1 MARKC
6 VICSD
11 PRVAQIDAA
20 LLENTGY
27 REIAKR
33 FEASESAIFRHQAR
47 HLPAVLAKAADV
59 RASVGELMAG
69 DNLVQKVRELETAAN
84 RIAKAA
90 EAAGDLR
97 TALAGLREIAR
108 TIELVARL
116 TGRLDGEPSG
126 SGGGTRTAITI
137 NFPVMSPEQ
146 LEAVN
151 NAPVIDLPP
160 MARRLLSRPSDG
172 QQR

>member
-1 MARKC
+1 
-6 VICSD
+6 
-11 PRVAQIDAA
+11 VAQIDAA

-47 HLPAVLAKAADV
+47 HLPAILAKAADV

-69 DNLVQKVRELETAAN
+69 DNLVQKVRDLETAAN
-84 RIAKAA
+84 RIATAA

-97 TALAGLREIAR
+97 TALTGLREIAR
-108 TIELVARL
+108 IVELMARL
-116 TGRLDGEPSG
+116 TGRLDGD
-126 SGGGTRTAITI
+126 SGGPGGSNRTVVF
-137 NFPVMSPEQ
+137 NFPVATPEQ
-146 LEAVN
+146 LEAAN

-160 MARRLLSRPSDG
+160 MARRLLQRPSDG
-172 QQR
+172 HQR